1 MDSNS
6 EDRGRAH
13 DPDPLDGPG
22 DRRDPAK
29 GREGDRRRVG
39 WRDFRRAYPGFVFT
53 LIIALIAILSLDA
66 FLVHKR
72 RVYGAEVDRLRGA
85 MTDAERAK
93 TDAIVAAEQDKARI
107 ALELA
112 KRQAKMEKLLH
123 LAVSVDSGR
132 IYLERE
138 GAVLREMAAM
148 FGPEKGVTPGS
159 DSLPVVVPRG
169 QRNVA
174 RIEENRIVLEGGNA
188 IEAAQTDVASAD
200 TSPISP
206 GNVRI
211 GRTDMQA
218 IMPNLTAG
226 MPVYFY

>member
-1 MDSNS
+1 MPTDDLKTADSY
-6 EDRGRAH
+6 
-13 DPDPLDGPG
+13 DPLDGPG
-22 DRRDPAK
+22 DRRDPSQ

-53 LIIALIAILSLDA
+53 LIIALIAILSLDG
-66 FLVHKR
+66 FLVYKR
-72 RVYGAEVDRLRGA
+72 RNYTAEVDRLRGS
-85 MTDAERAK
+85 MTQAERAK
-93 TDAIVAAEQDKARI
+93 SDAIVEAEHNKARI

-112 KRQAKMEKLLH
+112 KRQAKMEKTLH

-138 GAVLREMAAM
+138 GAVLREMLAR

-159 DSLPVVVPRG
+159 DSVPVVIPRG
-169 QRNVA
+169 EMNVA
-174 RIEENRIVLEGGNA
+174 RVEDNRIVLEGGSA

-200 TSPISP
+200 TSPIAP

-211 GRTDMQA
+211 GRTDMDA
-218 IMPNLTAG
+218 IKPNLTPG
-226 MPVYFY
+226 MRVYFY